1 MAVNDNMTQEE
12 YLVELIN
19 CNKEVCEC
27 ISSVKKEDYA
37 VASRLC
43 EIFINSEVD
52 NSGEVLIP
60 TIMHLKIALHMLRG
74 YSNEEKSYDTNE
86 HDTMLAYLIYL
97 NQTEDGI
104 LYNKVLAATIK
115 RTAKQLE
122 FIKLIRDCIDKVIS
136 GELDSFPNYTA
147 IKV

>member
-1 MAVNDNMTQEE
+1 
-12 YLVELIN
+12 
-19 CNKEVCEC
+19 
-27 ISSVKKEDYA
+27 
-37 VASRLC
+37 
-43 EIFINSEVD
+43 
-52 NSGEVLIP
+52 
-60 TIMHLKIALHMLRG
+60 MHLKIALHMLRG

-122 FIKLIRDCIDKVIS
+122 FVKLIRDCIDKVIS
-136 GELDSFPNYTA
+136 GELDSFLNYTA